1 MPYIRLCRHLDL
13 YPTLPVRSQYS
24 TEPETSSR
32 TIIGSRGY
40 SPPARSPVNF
50 SRSHSRRTNHIVRSK
65 TRPTDFP
72 PRFRYFSH
80 PLSPLLRLCQHLVC
94 IHIYIYIHVH
104 THTHTRGNVVNRTG
118 SRLPPEPVLSVI
130 SSHRFPLKTTETTA
144 WRKGEETRSFP
155 ILFIKDRCSFAVSY
169 ERILLALIT
178 VHA

>member
-104 THTHTRGNVVNRTG
+104 THTHTHVGTWLIERVRGYLPSQFCPL
-118 SRLPPEPVLSVI
+118 SRVI
-130 SSHRFPLKTTETTA
+130 AFL
-144 WRKGEETRSFP
+144 
-155 ILFIKDRCSFAVSY
+155 
-169 ERILLALIT
+169 
-178 VHA
+178 